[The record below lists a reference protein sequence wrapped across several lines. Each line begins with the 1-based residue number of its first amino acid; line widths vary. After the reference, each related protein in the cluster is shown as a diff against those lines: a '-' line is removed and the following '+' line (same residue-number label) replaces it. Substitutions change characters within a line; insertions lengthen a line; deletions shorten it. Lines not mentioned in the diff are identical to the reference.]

1 MKKLSFYII
10 IMILPFVLLACSHND
25 VSTNDPGGGNKEIV
39 LKDADGN
46 TLATETDFV
55 PESAKTTFEQG
66 IRTLAIEVE
75 FKDGSK
81 LEEITSANKHKT
93 IHIYYG
99 DELLASPVVSDVIT
113 TGSIIIS
120 GGFSEELAKE
130 IVEYINSL

>member
-1 MKKLSFYII
+1 MV
-10 IMILPFVLLACSHND
+10 LPFVLLACSNND
-25 VSTNDPGGGNKEIV
+25 VSTNDLSEGNKEIV

-46 TLATETDFV
+46 ILATETDFV

-81 LEEITSANKHKT
+81 LEEITTVNKHKT

-99 DELLASPVVSDVIT
+99 DELLASPVVSDAIT
-113 TGSIIIS
+113 TGRIIIH
-120 GGFSEELAKE
+120 GGFSEELAEE
-130 IVEYINSL
+130 IVEHINSL